1 MDKTF
6 SIMKRKKESRNEHVF
21 QIQHAI
27 SNLEYAASTR
37 IFEFQI
43 LFEAAVFYDMLITP
57 KNSLCTFGG
66 KHSCKQCFQ
75 LYSISKGMTL
85 MQYRILESIS
95 KHVNI

>member
-1 MDKTF
+1 M
-6 SIMKRKKESRNEHVF
+6 
-21 QIQHAI
+21 
-27 SNLEYAASTR
+27 EYAASTR

-57 KNSLCTFGG
+57 KNSSCIFGG

-75 LYSISKGMTL
+75 LYSISNGMTL

-95 KHVNI
+95 KHVNIYAGEERNNYPSRGLTKPGK